1 MYKPLFH
8 YSSTCLHDPGLP
20 VARSNRTKE
29 EISMFESDMRQGWQV
44 SLPYL
49 PDLASELTADSH
61 HVTLWPLH
69 YISCWARQFMINQ
82 LIALADSTAEVLSV
96 WASSRQQV
104 SRPCLL
110 ICINFLSLTW
120 LTLLSLN
127 LMPNTVICL
136 GNRKIDFS
144 YHCSIQLRTT
154 LVIAIFVNV
163 VNSYSNQ
170 S

>member
-1 MYKPLFH
+1 MYKPPFH

-44 SLPYL
+44 SL

-96 WASSRQQV
+96 WASSQQQV
-104 SRPCLL
+104 TRPCLL
-110 ICINFLSLTW
+110 ICINFLSLIW

-154 LVIAIFVNV
+154 LGIAIFVNV
-163 VNSYSNQ
+163 NSYSIQ

>member
-1 MYKPLFH
+1 MQTHL
-8 YSSTCLHDPGLP
+8 SLLDSLRDPGL
-20 VARSNRTKE
+20 ALLGQILQKKRSRC
-29 EISMFESDMRQGWQV
+29 SESDMRQGWQV

-96 WASSRQQV
+96 GALSQQQV

-110 ICINFLSLTW
+110 ICISSHLIRLA
-120 LTLLSLN
+120 LLSLN
-127 LMPNTVICL
+127 LKPNNMLWQQENSLFLSVSP
-136 GNRKIDFS
+136 F
-144 YHCSIQLRTT
+144 HSIT
-154 LVIAIFVNV
+154 NHPG
-163 VNSYSNQ
+163 YSNVC
-170 S
+170 

>member
-1 MYKPLFH
+1 MQALL
-8 YSSTCLHDPGLP
+8 SLLDSLRDPGL
-20 VARSNRTKE
+20 ALLGQILQKKRSRC
-29 EISMFESDMRQGWQV
+29 SESDMRQGWQV

-96 WASSRQQV
+96 GALSQQQV

-110 ICINFLSLTW
+110 ICISSHLIRLAFIVVWIS
-120 LTLLSLN
+120 SQ
-127 LMPNTVICL
+127 IIFF
-136 GNRKIDFS
+136 GNKKNHSS
-144 YHCSIQLRTT
+144 YPYHPSIQLRTT
-154 LVIAIFVNV
+154 LVRAMFVKIV
-163 VNSYSNQ
+163 SSYCWCC
-170 S
+170 